1 MTLYL
6 KANDNNLNS
15 IQKFKEKNSF
25 HINISIQL
33 SAILTDFYPL
43 FMFFNDKRNDFALDI
58 NCRVDLKKTNRGE
71 TTWAQFCPFLTA
83 TYLYVGIF
91 NSEHGPPTTSSFP
104 RSH

>member
-25 HINISIQL
+25 HINISFQL

-43 FMFFNDKRNDFALDI
+43 FMFFNDERNDFALDI
-58 NCRVDLKKTNRGE
+58 NCSMDLKKN
-71 TTWAQFCPFLTA
+71 
-83 TYLYVGIF
+83 
-91 NSEHGPPTTSSFP
+91 
-104 RSH
+104 

>member
-1 MTLYL
+1 MFNP

-15 IQKFKEKNSF
+15 IQKFKEKKSF
-25 HINISIQL
+25 HINISFKL

-71 TTWAQFCPFLTA
+71 GGF
-83 TYLYVGIF
+83 
-91 NSEHGPPTTSSFP
+91 H
-104 RSH
+104 